1 MKSIKK
7 YVSFL
12 NESSEVEFEFLAN
25 VGKMKESIIKVVQI
39 HENHYYKDNKISTNK
54 DFKKSVSDLIET
66 SMSGKEVFTEDYLLV
81 IKMFESR
88 LYNDDLFQLNKE
100 GVDES
105 MYLILSDLLS
115 KFNNVVFNTDRNYK
129 DVKKLGTEVDYILK
143 NIRDSW
149 VYLEE
154 AEEDAELLN
163 DIDGIWGSEEEFEMD
178 IEDYIGKR
186 MEDFDKSDKLKAYR
200 YIENKDWIKNILIDG
215 NDRDKEFIKNFLSQM
230 KDLFE
235 L

>member
-1 MKSIKK
+1 MKNIKK

-25 VGKMKESIIKVVQI
+25 VGKMKEAIIKIVSI
-39 HENHYYKDNKISTNK
+39 HEKHYYKDNLISLDK
-54 DFKKSVSDLIET
+54 DFKKSISDLIDT
-66 SMSGKEVFTEDYLLV
+66 SMSGKEVLTEDYLLV
-81 IKMFESR
+81 IKMFENK

-105 MYLILSDLLS
+105 MYLILSDLLG
-115 KFNNVVFNTDRNYK
+115 KFNNVVFSDDRGYK
-129 DVKKLGTEVDYILK
+129 DVENLGNEVDYILK

-163 DIDGIWGSEEEFEMD
+163 DIDGIWESEEDFEID

-186 MEDFDKSDKLKAYR
+186 MEDFDKSDKLRAYK
-200 YIENKDWIKNILIDG
+200 YIENKDWVQNILIDG
-215 NDRDKEFIKNFLSQM
+215 TQKDKEFIKNFLSQM